1 MSARLN
7 LNEMPIMNW
16 KGRTFQQLT
25 PGLQKNTNSTILSK
39 YNLKLAQPL
48 KIYRKEIAST
58 QLKVCNPRNVS
69 IDDMNIPN
77 GYSISKATVQNGL
90 KSQVDFNY
98 ENNKTE
104 HPGACGSVCF
114 SPAKNALNRVRSSGN
129 LKKNYNIN
137 KNNDTY
143 YTSSKQYLESRN
155 QLFSQ
160 NQYNY
165 FKSGDKTATAGSPLA
180 KDNVYTA
187 QGTKHCPN
195 FYLSEEVTFQY
206 QWANGWLV
214 KDNTA
219 PFYSGAN
226 GFFLSQYTPT
236 TVTIPVGSYTVE
248 EINKLF
254 QAKMVSNGHYYI
266 KNSDR
271 SKVFLM
277 EIRRNATSDK
287 IELVARF
294 TNNNI
299 YSRLKYSIPAG
310 YTTQYQIPVTNASE
324 EEGGNLG
331 QIGTQCP
338 YYIMT
343 DKSAALFGFVNI
355 QQVTYSPGMTIN
367 AFDTKVL
374 TEYFTKS
381 QFAQYPSSLMD
392 SENIFNPARVRGS
405 WTNVDSLYSG
415 LTGVTSSVFAST
427 HDSMLLSFKQ
437 YFPLYYKP
445 NNSQYA
451 QQGAVS
457 SSSRITR
464 LKYNTITTNA
474 FKYQTS
480 SLGSAVANALAYT
493 GPENAY
499 TLKDKI
505 GYPKTCTPVIDKY
518 TGNIRKC

>member
-7 LNEMPIMNW
+7 LNQMPIMNW
-16 KGRTFQQLT
+16 KGLTFQQLT

-58 QLKVCNPRNVS
+58 QLKACNQRNIS

-77 GYSISKATVQNGL
+77 GYSISNATVQNGL

-104 HPGACGSVCF
+104 HPGACASVCF

-143 YTSSKQYLESRN
+143 YTSTKQYLESRN

-165 FKSGDKTATAGSPLA
+165 FKSGDQTATAGSPLA

-187 QGTKHCPN
+187 QGTKHCPK
-195 FYLSEEVTFQY
+195 FHVSEVVTFEY
-206 QWANGWLV
+206 QWANGWLI

-219 PFYSGAN
+219 PFYSNAN
-226 GFFLSQYTPT
+226 GFFSSQYNPT
-236 TVTIPVGSYTVE
+236 TVTIPVGFYTVE
-248 EINKLF
+248 EINQLF
-254 QAKMVSNGHYYI
+254 QATMVSQGHYYI
-266 KNSDR
+266 KNSDG

-277 EIRRNATSDK
+277 EIRRNSTSDK

-294 TNNNI
+294 TNNEI
-299 YSRLKYSIPAG
+299 YSLLEYSIPAG
-310 YTTQYQIPVTNASE
+310 YTSQYQIPINIT
-324 EEGGNLG
+324 GGILN

-343 DKSAALFGFVNI
+343 DKSAALFGFAKI
-355 QQVTYSPGMTIN
+355 QQIPYSATLTISAN
-367 AFDTKVL
+367 DPRVL

-392 SENIFNPARVRGS
+392 SENIFNPARVRGY
-405 WTNVDSLYSG
+405 WTNVDSLYTG
-415 LTGVTSSVFAST
+415 LTGVTSSVFMSADT
-427 HDSMLLSFKQ
+427 PQLISFKQ
-437 YFPLYYKP
+437 FVPLYYKP

-499 TLKDKI
+499 TLKDKL